1 MKEKYEKLLEKQRRL
16 VIAMKA
22 LAKQAED
29 NMNALYEELE
39 LDIPGKKPVEIPV
52 VNEPSVKVEIL
63 DLEKIRTPKEY
74 FNQKVED
81 TRWGNE
87 ILVALGLDE
96 IKGIH
101 SIVINRAFIVNEGQ
115 EKVFCDMGSKGRKPY
130 YICSLL
136 NKDGDIMSGWWQT
149 SKGKTKDGK
158 SRGKELGKKFQ
169 MEVLESH
176 TELMGIL
183 VEHHYDSIDK
193 ERDWMPCTIE
203 FAI

>member
-1 MKEKYEKLLEKQRRL
+1 MKERYEKLLEKQRRL
-16 VIAMKA
+16 VIAMQA
-22 LAKQAED
+22 LTKQAEG
-29 NMNALYEELE
+29 NMNAIYEELE

-52 VNEPSVKVEIL
+52 VNDSPKVEIL
-63 DLEKIRTPKEY
+63 DLEKTKTPKEY

-169 MEVLESH
+169 MELLESH

-183 VEHHYDSIDK
+183 VEHHYNAIDK

>member
-1 MKEKYEKLLEKQRRL
+1 MKERYEKLLEKQRRI

-22 LAKQAED
+22 LAAQAER
-29 NMNALYEELE
+29 NMDAIYAELE

-52 VNEPSVKVEIL
+52 VNEPPVKVEIL

-149 SKGKTKDGK
+149 SKGKTNDGK

>member
-1 MKEKYEKLLEKQRRL
+1 MKEKYEILLAKQRRI
-16 VIAMKA
+16 VAAMQA
-22 LAKQAED
+22 LAAQAER
-29 NMNALYEELE
+29 NMNDIYAELE
-39 LDIPGKKPVEIPV
+39 LDIPGKKSVDIPV
-52 VNEPSVKVEIL
+52 VNELPKVEIL
-63 DLEKIRTPKEY
+63 DLEKTKTPKEY

-115 EKVFCDMGSKGRKPY
+115 EKVFCDLGSKNRKPY

-169 MEVLESH
+169 METLESH

-183 VEHHYDSIDK
+183 VEHHYNAIDK